1 MKEGGFYNSL
11 HNSINDLS
19 SSGITH
25 IWLPPPSQSVSPEG
39 LILFLDFHGFNIN
52 KSFFLT
58 KPLNYSLR
66 VLTWKAIR
74 SKQLQ
79 VRFGDGTEVF
89 DRSAET
95 ERDQICG

>member
-11 HNSINDLS
+11 HNSIDDLS

-39 LILFLDFHGFNIN
+39 LSRFLDFHGFNT

-58 KPLNYSLR
+58 NLISFR

-79 VRFGDGTEVF
+79 VRFRDGTEVF
-89 DRSAET
+89 DRGTET
-95 ERDQICG
+95 ERDQSCG